1 MSKKLRGK
9 PCAYCVVRT
18 ATTDDHV
25 FSREFFLV
33 EDRNNLP
40 KAPACAKC
48 NGEKSKLEHYL
59 TTVLPFGARHAQA
72 MDNMQVNVPGRLA
85 KNRKLHRQ
93 LQNGAQH
100 AWLKDGGGIYQPMGS
115 VHFEGEK
122 LGELLRYVVRGLAW
136 FHWGIYVNPDYKM
149 RVMFT
154 PHMLSV
160 YFQDRRRL
168 HRYHVRSHSIDIY
181 SPRFWLLN

>member
-85 KNRKLHRQ
+85 KNQKLHRQ

-100 AWLKDGGGIYQPMGS
+100 AWL
-115 VHFEGEK
+115 
-122 LGELLRYVVRGLAW
+122 
-136 FHWGIYVNPDYKM
+136 
-149 RVMFT
+149 
-154 PHMLSV
+154 
-160 YFQDRRRL
+160 
-168 HRYHVRSHSIDIY
+168 
-181 SPRFWLLN
+181 